1 MRLNLLLLILF
12 LSCNSE
18 NKEVKNIIPKDSFT
32 TILKEI
38 HLAEAAFELSKSKGV
53 ESAKKVLNKH
63 YSEIYLSHNIDQDK
77 FEKTLSYY
85 SNYPEEL
92 EEIYSKILKDLAQE
106 KTTLTP

>member
-1 MRLNLLLLILF
+1 MQPF
-12 LSCNSE
+12 VNSR
-18 NKEVKNIIPKDSFT
+18 KY
-32 TILKEI
+32 
-38 HLAEAAFELSKSKGV
+38 
-53 ESAKKVLNKH
+53 

-77 FEKTLSYY
+77 FETTLSYY